1 MSSKSSP
8 ITVDDV
14 RNWAQ
19 EMVNG
24 NMHKLLKE
32 NVDENPAELNEA
44 SERHRTKAVVEMKGS
59 AVLKSNGK
67 KWNNYFAYVAQF
79 DNTSKKIVKVKVYQ
93 DSAAVNKAFEE

>member
-1 MSSKSSP
+1 MVQEALVPLLARFEGP
-8 ITVDDV
+8 INFEIIDV
-14 RNWAQ
+14 FVQ
-19 EMVNG
+19 
-24 NMHKLLKE
+24 
-32 NVDENPAELNEA
+32 PAELNEA

-67 KWNNYFAYVAQF
+67 KWNNHFAYVAQF